1 MIRSRPIF
9 AICSLALLGTAV
21 YAQSVEDSL
30 SRSFQRELKI
40 REALDEETTLEF
52 IECPLQDI
60 CNYISDSH
68 EISVQIDK
76 RALEGIGLDSD
87 VPVTRNLRGVSL
99 RSALNLIL
107 DEHEL
112 SWVVRHEVLLITTAA
127 AANAKA
133 FVRVHNV
140 ADLIVGDTTD
150 GFAGALEAV
159 LGGQA
164 SDDGPPSVRIVP
176 YQHMLMVR
184 GTEQGHREVAELLL
198 KIRTSVQGPPQ
209 GVREAVPQPAA
220 RSKLLESMEDVRK
233 REGQKPDSREKT
245 KAAPPDPFGGD
256 GSNPFGAPARP
267 AKPAP
272 KDDDPFAPDPFGEAK
287 PAKSGEPKNPF
298 ADP

>member
-1 MIRSRPIF
+1 MTRSRPIF
-9 AICSLALLGTAV
+9 AICSLWLLGTAV

-30 SRSFQRELKI
+30 SRSFCRELKI

-60 CNYISDSH
+60 CDYISDSH

-76 RALEGIGLDSD
+76 RALAEIGLESD

-112 SWVVRHEVLLITTAA
+112 SWVVRDEVLLITSTA

-133 FVRVHNV
+133 SVRVHNV
-140 ADLIVGDTTD
+140 ADLTGGDTTHKL
-150 GFAGALEAV
+150 AGAIEAV
-159 LGGQA
+159 LGGQTP
-164 SDDGPPSVRIVP
+164 DDGPPSVRIVP
-176 YQHMLMVR
+176 YQHVLIVR

-198 KIRTSVQGPPQ
+198 QIRTSVHGPPR
-209 GVREAVPQPAA
+209 GMGEAVAPPAA
-220 RSKLLESMEDVRK
+220 RIKLLESMEDVRK
-233 REGQKPDSREKT
+233 REGRKPDSREKT
-245 KAAPPDPFGGD
+245 KAAPPDPFGGG
-256 GSNPFGAPARP
+256 GSDPFSAPARP

-272 KDDDPFAPDPFGEAK
+272 KDDDPFAPDPFGGGK